1 MTPPHPPTL
10 LPQLSITPI
19 QAELLAEEYVCEEA
33 AYRQGASDI
42 FSLLRARL
50 RSDPVLTQRCFDA
63 CDDDKDGRIVGKQVC
78 VLCALECVVRA
89 VCIGMRMQPVMTT
102 DDSGFMGKQ
111 VHAMCGRWMCGWIGS
126 VRPLQGRAA
135 APYHCCV
142 PEIYIPPRAPILP
155 ARDGLYASRY
165 LLPSH
170 TFPSTSRWGSWPSWH
185 WTLPPLL
192 ACPRRAPNLLVPP
205 HYPLGCPP

>member
-102 DDSGFMGKQ
+102 DGSGFMGEQ
-111 VHAMCGRWMCGWIGS
+111 VHAMCGMWMCGWIGS
-126 VRPLQGRAA
+126 VRPLQGRAT

-142 PEIYIPPRAPILP
+142 SVIYIPPVPQF
-155 ARDGLYASRY
+155 
-165 LLPSH
+165 LLPEMGSTPLI
-170 TFPSTSRWGSWPSWH
+170 TFCPLTPSPPPSGGAAGHHGAGCFRLFW
-185 WTLPPLL
+185 L
-192 ACPRRAPNLLVPP
+192 APAEHCAF
-205 HYPLGCPP
+205 